1 MEKKDCGGKGT
12 FWRGR
17 FVTSS
22 ACLGLRLLYRDH
34 VLATGSAL
42 RIVFMRAV
50 CVARVNHSS
59 INSHVFVSGFMFR
72 V

>member
-34 VLATGSAL
+34 VLATGSVL
-42 RIVFMRAV
+42 RIVHMRAV
-50 CVARVNHSS
+50 
-59 INSHVFVSGFMFR
+59 
-72 V
+72 